1 MPLALHC
8 RRSRHV
14 DLHGVMDSCPI
25 PGRNLSFER
34 PGCTLRDVYVDPRLV
49 RHVEESSGL
58 TTTEALRLVEDV
70 LSFHDEPVEEWVRR
84 RHAELKTYGAR
95 NAEIFARLQQE
106 LRGHVVAA
114 PELSERQLRRMI
126 YG

>member
-1 MPLALHC
+1 M
-8 RRSRHV
+8 HV
-14 DLHGVMDSCPI
+14 DPQL
-25 PGRNLSFER
+25 L
-34 PGCTLRDVYVDPRLV
+34 

-58 TTTEALRLVEDV
+58 SPTEARRLVEDV
-70 LSFHDEPVEEWVRR
+70 LAFHDETLEDWVRR
-84 RHAELKTYGAR
+84 RHAELKTYGEK
-95 NAEIFARLQQE
+95 NVEIFPRLREE

>member
-1 MPLALHC
+1 MHAQ
-8 RRSRHV
+8 
-14 DLHGVMDSCPI
+14 G
-25 PGRNLSFER
+25 
-34 PGCTLRDVYVDPRLV
+34 VYVDPRLV

-58 TTTEALRLVEDV
+58 TPAEALRLVEDV
-70 LSFHDEPVEEWVRR
+70 LSFHDQPVEEWVRR

>member
-1 MPLALHC
+1 MP
-8 RRSRHV
+8 SF
-14 DLHGVMDSCPI
+14 CPI
-25 PGRNLSFER
+25 LGRNLSFGR
-34 PGCTLRDVYVDPRLV
+34 SGCTLRKVYVDPRLV

-58 TTTEALRLVEDV
+58 TASEALRLVEDV

-84 RHAELKTYGAR
+84 RHAELKADGAR

-114 PELSERQLRRMI
+114 PDLSERQLRRII